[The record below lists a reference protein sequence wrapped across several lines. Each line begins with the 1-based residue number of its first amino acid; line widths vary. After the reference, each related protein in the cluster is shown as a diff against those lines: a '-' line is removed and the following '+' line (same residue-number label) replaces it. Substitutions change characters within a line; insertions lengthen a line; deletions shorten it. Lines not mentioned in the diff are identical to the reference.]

1 MPCLEISL
9 PKSDLSVKRDLC
21 ARLTDLVEEVAGF
34 ERGIFRVRFCEYEAG
49 DAGTGG
55 ILWDGENGV
64 PYLHA
69 VLYCPRL
76 KRSTKQKLV
85 EGVMRI
91 FPEALHH
98 SDWLPVVH
106 ICEHPYDNIG
116 GSGTWLPTRP
126 GLAERPFYFEL
137 PKD

>member
-9 PKSDLSVKRDLC
+9 PKTDLATKRELC
-21 ARLTDLVEEVAGF
+21 SRLTDLVEDVAGF
-34 ERGIFRVRFCEYEAG
+34 ERQIFRIRFSEYEPGEAG
-49 DAGTGG
+49 SGG
-55 ILWDGENGV
+55 VIWDGENGV

-76 KRSTKQKLV
+76 KRSTKQRLV
-85 EGVMRI
+85 ENLMQI
-91 FPEALHH
+91 FPEILRHP
-98 SDWLPVVH
+98 DWFPVVH

-126 GLAERPFYFEL
+126 GLAERQFYYEL